1 MICYI
6 ITEMG
11 MGDLPMAVRRVAAI
25 ALISLPLPAAPAAAQ
40 SVELPAITV
49 TASPIVRRPVTPT
62 PTPGPRDTA
71 PDTPFDAATPPPAP
85 ELYQGTL
92 PIVADQFATVTVMP
106 RGEIDRATGQTLG
119 EILQEKPG
127 ITSSGFAP
135 GAASRPIVRGLDN
148 YRVRIQENGIGS
160 SGVSEIGEDHAVPLD
175 PLAAQ
180 TVEVIRGPATL
191 RYGSQAIGGVVNAEN
206 NRIPT
211 AIPQRG
217 LALEGRGAIT
227 TVDRGREGA
236 VLLDAGG
243 GNFAIHAD
251 IWGRNSGDYK
261 IPSYPYLFPEP
272 PAPFVGQWQPNSAHK
287 SNGNS
292 IGGSFVFD
300 RGYFGFAYTNFESL
314 YRVPGQE
321 ATETRTNIDMK
332 QTKLT
337 SKGEF
342 RPDGYAV
349 DAIRYWF
356 GATDYKHA
364 EIADEGGFYGEQ
376 QRFLSNQKEGR
387 IEVQF
392 HPFDLRFASLTTA
405 LGLQMSREKL
415 DAPGREGGL
424 FDPNTTRSVAGYI
437 FNELRFNETQRMQLS
452 GRIESS
458 NVKGTIPDFF
468 VDPDVS
474 LWRDRSFTP
483 LSGAIGFLQDLPGDL
498 VASITYQHVQR
509 APRAPELLSRGV
521 HEATGTFDI
530 GNPNLSTELANSVEA
545 GLRRAT
551 GPLRFEATA
560 FYTRFNGFI
569 YRNLTG
575 LRCDEDFD
583 SCANDPDLELAQA
596 VYDQRDATFRGAE
609 IQAQFDVAPIA
620 RGVWGIDGRY
630 DIVRATFTDG
640 TNVPRIPPQ
649 RLGGGVY
656 YRDGNWFA
664 RVGLLH
670 AFRQNDVSDFETQ
683 TAGYDLLKAEIS
695 YTSKLPGDPTGL
707 TEIKFGVVGDNL
719 LNDDVRFAQSF
730 KKDEVLQPGRTVKVF
745 ATVKF

>member
-1 MICYI
+1 M
-6 ITEMG
+6 TT
-11 MGDLPMAVRRVAAI
+11 RRAAAI
-25 ALISLPLPAAPAAAQ
+25 ALISLPILEVPAFAQ
-40 SVELPAITV
+40 SVELPTITV
-49 TASPIVRRPVTPT
+49 TASPIARRPARPVASPN
-62 PTPGPRDTA
+62 PRETA
-71 PDTPFDAATPPPAP
+71 PQTPFDAATPVPTPD
-85 ELYQGTL
+85 LYQGTL
-92 PIVADQFATVTVMP
+92 PIVTDQFATVTVMP

-127 ITSSGFAP
+127 ITSDGFAP

-148 YRVRIQENGIGS
+148 YRVRIQENGIAS
-160 SGVSEIGEDHAVPLD
+160 SGVSEIGEDHGVPID

-217 LALEGRGAIT
+217 ISLEGRGAIT
-227 TVDRGREGA
+227 SVDRGRDGA

-251 IWGRNSGDYK
+251 VWGRNSGDYK
-261 IPSYPYLFPEP
+261 IPSYPYLVPEP
-272 PAPFVGQWQPNSAHK
+272 PAPVVNRWQPNSAHQ

-300 RGYFGFAYTNFESL
+300 RGYFGFAYTNFESK
-314 YRVPGQE
+314 YQVPGQE
-321 ATETRTNIDMK
+321 ATQTKTNIDMK
-332 QTKLT
+332 QSKLT

-342 RPDGYAV
+342 RPDGTAIE
-349 DAIRYWF
+349 AIRYWF

-376 QRFLSNQKEGR
+376 QYFLSNQKEGR
-387 IEVQF
+387 VEVQF
-392 HPFDLRFASLTTA
+392 HPFDLRFAALTIA
-405 LGLQMSREKL
+405 VGAQMSREKL
-415 DAPGREGGL
+415 DAPGIEGGL
-424 FDPNTTRSVAGYI
+424 FDPNKTSSVAGYM
-437 FNELRFNETQRMQLS
+437 FNELRFNATQRMQLS
-452 GRIESS
+452 GRIESY
-458 NVKGTIPDFF
+458 NVKGMVPDLF
-468 VDPDVS
+468 VDDSVNI
-474 LWRDRSFTP
+474 WRDRQFML
-483 LSGAIGFLQDLPGDL
+483 LSGAVAFLQDLPGDL
-498 VASITYQHVQR
+498 VASVTYQHVER

-530 GNPNLSTELANSVEA
+530 GNPNLVTEVANSVEA
-545 GLRRAT
+545 GIRRAK

-560 FYTRFNGFI
+560 FYTRFKGFI

-575 LRCDEDFD
+575 ETCDEDFA
-583 SCANDPDLELAQA
+583 SCAPGNAGELLQA
-596 VYDQRDATFRGAE
+596 VYSQRDATFRGAE
-609 IQAQFDVAPIA
+609 LQAQYDVAPIL

-649 RLGGGVY
+649 RAGAGVY

-670 AFRQNDVSDFETQ
+670 AFPQNDIAQFETE
-683 TAGYDLLKAEIS
+683 TGGYDLLRAEIS
-695 YTSKLPGDPTGL
+695 YTAKLPGDPSGL
-707 TEIKFGVVGDNL
+707 SEVKFGVVGDNL

>member
-1 MICYI
+1 
-6 ITEMG
+6 
-11 MGDLPMAVRRVAAI
+11 MAVRRVAAI
-25 ALISLPLPAAPAAAQ
+25 ALISLPVFESPAAAQ

-49 TASPIVRRPVTPT
+49 TASPIVRRPVRPA
-62 PTPGPRDTA
+62 PTPGPRVTA
-71 PDTPFDAATPPPAP
+71 PDTPFDAAPPVPTPD
-85 ELYQGTL
+85 LYQGTL
-92 PIVADQFATVTVMP
+92 PIVTDQFATVTVMP

-135 GAASRPIVRGLDN
+135 GAASRPIIRGLDN

-160 SGVSEIGEDHAVPLD
+160 SGVSELGEDHAVPLD

-211 AIPQRG
+211 TIPGRG

-261 IPSYPYLFPEP
+261 IPSYPYLFPEQ
-272 PAPFVGQWQPNSAHK
+272 PAPFVSKWQPNSAHQ

-292 IGGSFVFD
+292 IGGSYVFNQ
-300 RGYFGFAYTNFESL
+300 GYFGFAYTTFESK
-314 YRVPGQE
+314 YQVPGQE

-342 RPDGYAV
+342 RPDGYVV

-376 QRFLSNQKEGR
+376 QLFLSNQKEGR
-387 IEVQF
+387 VEVQF
-392 HPFDLRFASLTTA
+392 RPFDLRFAALTVA
-405 LGLQMSREKL
+405 LGVQTSREKL
-415 DAPGREGGL
+415 DTPGLEGGL
-424 FDPNTTRSVAGYI
+424 FDPNTTRSVAGYM
-437 FNELRFNETQRMQLS
+437 FNEFRFNATQRMQLA
-452 GRIESS
+452 GRIESNTVTG
-458 NVKGTIPDFF
+458 NVPDLF
-468 VDPDVS
+468 VNPDVNI
-474 LWRDRSFTP
+474 WRDRSFTP
-483 LSGAIGFLQDLPGDL
+483 LNGAIGFLQDLPGDL
-498 VASITYQHVQR
+498 VASVTYQHVER

-530 GNPNLSTELANSVEA
+530 GNPNLNTELADSVEV

-575 LRCDEDFD
+575 QTCGEDFA
-583 SCANDPDLELAQA
+583 SCAPGNGEELMQA
-596 VYDQRDATFRGAE
+596 LYDQRNATFRGAE
-609 IQAQFDVAPIA
+609 VQAQYDVAPILN
-620 RGVWGIDGRY
+620 GVWGVDGRY

-670 AFRQNDVSDFETQ
+670 AFPQNDVSDFETD
-683 TAGYDLLKAEIS
+683 TGGYDILKAELS
-695 YTSKLPGDPTGL
+695 YSTKWAGDPTGL
-707 TEIKFGVVGDNL
+707 TEFKFGVVGDNL

-730 KKDEVLQPGRTVKVF
+730 KKDEVLQPGRGMKIF
-745 ATVKF
+745 ATLKF

>member
-1 MICYI
+1 
-6 ITEMG
+6 
-11 MGDLPMAVRRVAAI
+11 MAARRVATI
-25 ALISLPLPAAPAAAQ
+25 ALISLPILEMPAAAQ

-49 TASPIVRRPVTPT
+49 TASPIIRRPVRPA
-62 PTPGPRDTA
+62 PGPRDTA
-71 PDTPFDAATPPPAP
+71 PDTPFDAAAPAP
-85 ELYQGTL
+85 SPDLYQGTL
-92 PIVADQFATVTVMP
+92 TIVADQFATVTVMP

-135 GAASRPIVRGLDN
+135 GSASRPIVRGLDN

-211 AIPQRG
+211 MIPQRR
-217 LALEGRGAIT
+217 LAVEGRGSIT

-243 GNFAIHAD
+243 GNFAVHTD

-261 IPSYPYLFPEP
+261 IPSYPYLFPEL
-272 PAPFVGQWQPNSAHK
+272 PAPYVGAWQPNSAHK

-292 IGGSFVFD
+292 IGGSYVFD
-300 RGYFGFAYTNFESL
+300 RGYVGFAYTNFESK
-314 YRVPGQE
+314 YQIPGQE

-342 RPDGYAV
+342 RPDSHAIE
-349 DAIRYWF
+349 AIRYWF

-376 QRFLSNQKEGR
+376 QYFLSNQKEGR
-387 IEVQF
+387 VEVQLQ
-392 HPFDLRFASLTTA
+392 PFDLRFASLTVA
-405 LGLQMSREKL
+405 LGVQASREKL
-415 DAPGREGGL
+415 DAPGLEGGL
-424 FDPNTTRSVAGYI
+424 FDPNTTRSVAGYM
-437 FNELRFNETQRMQLS
+437 FNELRFNATQRLQLA
-452 GRIESS
+452 GRIES
-458 NVKGTIPDFF
+458 NVVKGAVPDLF
-468 VDPDVS
+468 VDPDVNI
-474 LWRDRSFTP
+474 WRDRQFTP
-483 LSGAIGFLQDLPGDL
+483 LSGAVGFLQDLPGDL
-498 VASITYQHVQR
+498 VASVTYQHVER

-530 GNPNLSTELANSVEA
+530 GNPNLVTEIANSVEA
-545 GLRRAT
+545 GLRRSK

-560 FYTRFNGFI
+560 FYTRFNNFI

-575 LRCDEDFD
+575 QTCDEDFA
-583 SCANDPDLELAQA
+583 SCAPGNAGELLQA
-596 VYDQRDATFRGAE
+596 VYSQRDATFRGAE
-609 IQAQFDVAPIA
+609 VQAQYDVAPIA

-640 TNVPRIPPQ
+640 ANVPRIPPQ

-670 AFRQNDVSDFETQ
+670 AFPQNDVSDYETV
-683 TAGYDLLKAEIS
+683 TGGYDLLKAELS
-695 YTSKLPGDPTGL
+695 YSSKLPGDPSGL
-707 TEIKFGVVGDNL
+707 SEIKFGVVGDNL

-730 KKDEVLQPGRTVKVF
+730 KKDEVLQPGRTVKLF

>member
-1 MICYI
+1 
-6 ITEMG
+6 
-11 MGDLPMAVRRVAAI
+11 MAACRVAAI
-25 ALISLPLPAAPAAAQ
+25 ALISLPILEIPAAAQ

-49 TASPIVRRPVTPT
+49 TASPIVRRPVRPT
-62 PTPGPRDTA
+62 PAPGPRDAA
-71 PDTPFDAATPPPAP
+71 PDTPFDAAAPAP
-85 ELYQGTL
+85 TPDLYQGTL

-217 LALEGRGAIT
+217 LTFEGRGSIT

-243 GNFAIHAD
+243 GNFAVHAD

-272 PAPFVGQWQPNSAHK
+272 PAPHVGAWQPNSAHK
-287 SNGNS
+287 SNGSS
-292 IGGSFVFD
+292 IGGSYVFD
-300 RGYFGFAYTNFESL
+300 RGYVGFAYTNFESK
-314 YRVPGQE
+314 YQIPGQE

-342 RPDGYAV
+342 RPDGHAIE
-349 DAIRYWF
+349 AIRYWF

-376 QRFLSNQKEGR
+376 QYFLSNQKEGR
-387 IEVQF
+387 IEVQLQ
-392 HPFDLRFASLTTA
+392 PFDLRFAALTVG
-405 LGLQMSREKL
+405 LGVQASRERL
-415 DAPGREGGL
+415 DAPGLEGGL
-424 FDPNTTRSVAGYI
+424 FDPNTTRSVAGYM
-437 FNELRFNETQRMQLS
+437 FNELRFNATQRLQLA
-452 GRIESS
+452 GRIES
-458 NVKGTIPDFF
+458 NVVKGAVPDLF
-468 VDPDVS
+468 VDPDANI
-474 LWRDRSFTP
+474 WRDRQFTP
-483 LSGAIGFLQDLPGDL
+483 LSGAVGFLQDLPGDL
-498 VASITYQHVQR
+498 VASVTYQHVER
-509 APRAPELLSRGV
+509 APRAPELLSHGV

-530 GNPNLSTELANSVEA
+530 GNPNLVTEAANSVEA
-545 GLRRAT
+545 GLRRAK

-560 FYTRFNGFI
+560 FYTRFNNFI

-575 LRCDEDFD
+575 QTCDEDFA
-583 SCANDPDLELAQA
+583 SCAPGNAGELLQA
-596 VYDQRDATFRGAE
+596 VYSQRDATFRGAE
-609 IQAQFDVAPIA
+609 VQAQYDVAPIA

-670 AFRQNDVSDFETQ
+670 AFPQNDVSDYETV
-683 TAGYDLLKAEIS
+683 TGGYDLLKAELS
-695 YTSKLPGDPTGL
+695 YSSKLPGDPSGL
-707 TEIKFGVVGDNL
+707 TEVKVGIVGDNL
-719 LNDDVRFAQSF
+719 LNDDMRFAQSF

>member
-1 MICYI
+1 
-6 ITEMG
+6 
-11 MGDLPMAVRRVAAI
+11 MAIRRVAAI
-25 ALISLPLPAAPAAAQ
+25 ALISLPVLETTTPAAAQ
-40 SVELPAITV
+40 SVQLPAITV
-49 TASPIVRRPVTPT
+49 TGSPIIRRPVRPT
-62 PTPGPRDTA
+62 PTPGPRDAA
-71 PDTPFDAATPPPAP
+71 PETPFDAAVQAP
-85 ELYQGTL
+85 SPDLYQGTL

-106 RGEIDRATGQTLG
+106 RGEIDRSTGQTLG

-135 GAASRPIVRGLDN
+135 GSASRPIIRGLDN
-148 YRVRIQENGIGS
+148 YRVRIQENGIGA

-175 PLAAQ
+175 PLSAQ

-211 AIPQRG
+211 MIPQRG
-217 LALEGRGAIT
+217 FALEGRGSVT

-251 IWGRNSGDYK
+251 IWGRNAGDYK
-261 IPSYPYLFPEP
+261 IPSYPYLNPED
-272 PAPFVGQWQPNSAHK
+272 PAPLVGKWQPNSAHQ

-292 IGGSFVFD
+292 IGGSLVFE
-300 RGYFGFAYTNFESL
+300 RGFFGFAYTNYEAK
-314 YRVPGQE
+314 YQVPGQE

-332 QTKLT
+332 QSKFTG
-337 SKGEF
+337 KGEV
-342 RPDGYAV
+342 RPNSNGIE
-349 DAIRYWF
+349 AIRYWF
-356 GATDYKHA
+356 GSTSYRHA

-376 QRFLSNQKEGR
+376 QWFFSDQKEVR
-387 IEVQF
+387 VETQLQ
-392 HPFDLRFASLTTA
+392 PFDLRFAALTTA
-405 LGLQMSREKL
+405 IGLQLGREKL
-415 DAPGREGGL
+415 DAPGLEGGL
-424 FDPNTTRSVAGYI
+424 FDPNTTRSIAGYM
-437 FNELRFNETQRMQLS
+437 FNELRFNATQRMQLS
-452 GRIESS
+452 GRIESN
-458 NVKGTIPDFF
+458 NVTGAVPDLF
-468 VDPDVS
+468 VDPDVNIA
-474 LWRDRSFTP
+474 RDRTFTP
-483 LSGAIGFLQDLPGDL
+483 LSGAIGFLQDLPHDL
-498 VASITYQHVQR
+498 VASVTYQHVER

-530 GNPNLSTELANSVEA
+530 GNPNLVTEVANSVEV
-545 GLRRAT
+545 GLRRAK

-560 FYTRFNGFI
+560 FYTRFDNFI

-575 LRCDEDFD
+575 QTCGEDFA
-583 SCANDPDLELAQA
+583 SCGFGNGEELAQA
-596 VYDQRDATFRGAE
+596 VYNQRAATFRGAE
-609 IQAQFDVAPIA
+609 VQAQYDVAPLW
-620 RGVWGIDGRY
+620 RGVWGVDGRY

-670 AFRQNDVSDFETQ
+670 AFAQNNVSDFETA
-683 TAGYDLLKAEIS
+683 TAGYDLLKAELS
-695 YTSKLPGDPTGL
+695 YSSKLKGDPSGL
-707 TEIKFGVVGDNL
+707 AEVKFGVVGDNL

>member
-1 MICYI
+1 
-6 ITEMG
+6 
-11 MGDLPMAVRRVAAI
+11 MAARRVAVI
-25 ALISLPLPAAPAAAQ
+25 ALISLPVFESPAAAQ

-49 TASPIVRRPVTPT
+49 TASPIVRRAVRPT

-71 PDTPFDAATPPPAP
+71 PDTPFEAAAPVVTPD
-85 ELYQGTL
+85 LYQGTL
-92 PIVADQFATVTVMP
+92 PIVTDQFATVTVMP

-135 GAASRPIVRGLDN
+135 GAASRPIIRGLDN

-160 SGVSEIGEDHAVPLD
+160 SGVSELGEDHAVPID

-211 AIPQRG
+211 SIPGRG
-217 LALEGRGAIT
+217 LAVEGRGAIT

-251 IWGRNSGDYK
+251 MWGRSSGDYK
-261 IPSYPYLFPEP
+261 IPSYPYLFPEL
-272 PAPFVGQWQPNSAHK
+272 PAPFVGPWQPNSAHT

-292 IGGSFVFD
+292 IGGSFVFNQ
-300 RGYFGFAYTNFESL
+300 GFFGFAYTSFESK
-314 YRVPGQE
+314 YQVPGQE

-342 RPDGYAV
+342 RPDGNV
-349 DAIRYWF
+349 VEAIRYWF
-356 GATDYKHA
+356 GATDYNHA
-364 EIADEGGFYGEQ
+364 EIADEGGFYGQ
-376 QRFLSNQKEGR
+376 QQFFLSNQKEGR
-387 IEVQF
+387 VEVQF
-392 HPFDLRFASLTTA
+392 RPFDLRFAALTVA
-405 LGLQMSREKL
+405 LGVQSSREKL
-415 DAPGREGGL
+415 DAPGLEGGL
-424 FDPNTTRSVAGYI
+424 FDPNTTHSTAGYM
-437 FNELRFNETQRMQLS
+437 FNELRFNATQRLQLA
-452 GRIESS
+452 GRIES
-458 NVKGTIPDFF
+458 NTVKGTVPDLF
-468 VDPDVS
+468 VDPDAS
-474 LWRDRSFTP
+474 IWRSRSFTP
-483 LSGAIGFLQDLPGDL
+483 LNGSVGFLQDLPGDL
-498 VASITYQHVQR
+498 VASVTYQHVER

-530 GNPNLSTELANSVEA
+530 GNPNLNTELADSVEV
-545 GLRRAT
+545 GLRRAK

-575 LRCDEDFD
+575 QTCGEDFA
-583 SCANDPDLELAQA
+583 SCAAGNGEELQQA
-596 VYDQRDATFRGAE
+596 VYDQRNATFRGAE
-609 IQAQFDVAPIA
+609 VQAQYDVAPILA
-620 RGVWGIDGRY
+620 GVWGVDGRY
-630 DIVRATFTDG
+630 DIVRATFADG

-670 AFRQNDVSDFETQ
+670 AFPQNDVSDFETD
-683 TAGYDLLKAEIS
+683 TGGYDLLKAELS
-695 YTSKLPGDPTGL
+695 YTSKLKGDPSGL
-707 TEIKFGVVGDNL
+707 AEVKFGVVGDNL
-719 LNDDVRFAQSF
+719 LNDDVRFSQSF
-730 KKDEVLQPGRTVKVF
+730 KKDEVLQPGRTVKLF

>member
-1 MICYI
+1 MK
-6 ITEMG
+6 
-11 MGDLPMAVRRVAAI
+11 RRVGLSAI
-25 ALISLPLPAAPAAAQ
+25 ALIPLGISPETAAAQ

-49 TASPIVRRPVTPT
+49 TASPIVRRAPRPAA
-62 PTPGPRDTA
+62 TPGPRETTSETL
-71 PDTPFDAATPPPAP
+71 PETTPPPSP
-85 ELYQGTL
+85 DLYRGTL
-92 PIVADQFATVTVMP
+92 PIVTDQFATVTVMP
-106 RGEIDRATGQTLG
+106 RDQIDRATGQTLG

-148 YRVRIQENGIGS
+148 YRVRIQENGIAS
-160 SGVSEIGEDHAVPLD
+160 SGLSEIGEDHGVPLD

-180 TVEVIRGPATL
+180 TLEVIRGPATL
-191 RYGSQAIGGVVNAEN
+191 RFGSQAIGGVVNAEN

-217 LALEGRGAIT
+217 IAAEARGAVT

-236 VLLDAGG
+236 VLLDAGA
-243 GNFAIHAD
+243 GNFALHAD
-251 IWGRNSGDYK
+251 LWGRNSGDYK

-272 PAPFVGQWQPNSAHK
+272 PAPLVHRWQPNSAHE

-292 IGGSFVFD
+292 VGGSYVFD
-300 RGYFGFAYTNFESL
+300 RGYFGFAYTNFESR
-314 YRVPGQE
+314 YQVPGQE
-321 ATETRTNIDMK
+321 ATHTKTNIDLK

-337 SKGEF
+337 SKSEF
-342 RPDGYAV
+342 RPDGYAIE
-349 DAIRYWF
+349 AIRTWF

-376 QRFLSNQKEGR
+376 QYFLSNQKEGR
-387 IEVQF
+387 AEIQF
-392 HPFDLRFASLTTA
+392 RPLDLRFAALTTA

-415 DAPGREGGL
+415 DAPGIEGGL
-424 FDPNTTRSVAGYI
+424 FDPNTTRSIAGYM
-437 FNELRFNETQRMQLS
+437 FNELRFNDTQRMQLA
-452 GRIESS
+452 GRVERYV
-458 NVKGTIPDFF
+458 VKGAVPDLF
-468 VDPDVS
+468 VDDSVNI
-474 LWRDRSFTP
+474 WREREFVP
-483 LSGAIGFLQDLPGDL
+483 KNGAIGFLQDLPGDL
-498 VASITYQHVQR
+498 VASVTAQHVER

-530 GNPNLSTELANSVEA
+530 GNPNLATEIANSVEA
-545 GLRRAT
+545 GLRRAK

-560 FYTRFNGFI
+560 FYTRFKGFI
-569 YRNLTG
+569 FRNLTG
-575 LRCDEDFD
+575 LRCDEDFA

-596 VYDQRDATFRGAE
+596 VYSQRDATFRGAE
-609 IQAQFDVAPIA
+609 LQAQLDVAPVGA
-620 RGVWGIDGRY
+620 GVWGIDGQY

-640 TNVPRIPPQ
+640 SNVPRIPPQ

-656 YRDGNWFA
+656 YRDGQWFA

-670 AFRQNDVSDFETQ
+670 AFPQTDIAAYETQ
-683 TAGYDLLKAEIS
+683 TGGYDLVKAELS
-695 YTSKLPGDPTGL
+695 YSAKLPGDPTGL
-707 TEIKFGVVGDNL
+707 TQVKFGIVGDNL

-730 KKDEVLQPGRTVKVF
+730 KKDEVLQPGRAVKLF

>member
-1 MICYI
+1 
-6 ITEMG
+6 
-11 MGDLPMAVRRVAAI
+11 MAARRAAAI
-25 ALISLPLPAAPAAAQ
+25 VLISLLIMNNPASAQ
-40 SVELPAITV
+40 SIELPAITV
-49 TASPIVRRPVTPT
+49 TASPIIRRPVRSA
-62 PTPGPRDTA
+62 PTPGPRETA
-71 PDTPFDAATPPPAP
+71 PETPFDAAPPALAP
-85 ELYQGTL
+85 DLYQGTL
-92 PIVADQFATVTVMP
+92 PVVTDQFATVTVMP

-135 GAASRPIVRGLDN
+135 GAASRPIIRGLDN

-160 SGVSEIGEDHAVPLD
+160 SGVSELGEDHAVPLD

-211 AIPQRG
+211 MIPQRG
-217 LALEGRGAIT
+217 FALEGRGSVT

-243 GNFAIHAD
+243 GNFAVHAD
-251 IWGRNSGDYK
+251 IWGRNAGDYK
-261 IPSYPYLFPEP
+261 IPSYPYLFPED
-272 PAPFVGQWQPNSAHK
+272 PAPPVGRWQPNSAHQ

-292 IGGSFVFD
+292 IGGSYVFD
-300 RGYFGFAYTNFESL
+300 RGYFGFAYTNYEAK
-314 YRVPGQE
+314 YQVPGQE

-332 QTKLT
+332 QSKLT
-337 SKGEF
+337 GKGEL
-342 RPDGYAV
+342 RPDSHAIE
-349 DAIRYWF
+349 AIRYWF
-356 GATDYKHA
+356 GSTDYKHA

-376 QRFLSNQKEGR
+376 QYFLSNQKEGR
-387 IEVQF
+387 VEVQLQ
-392 HPFDLRFASLTTA
+392 PFDLRFASLTIA
-405 LGLQMSREKL
+405 LGVQASREKL
-415 DAPGREGGL
+415 DAPGLEGGL
-424 FDPNTTRSVAGYI
+424 FDQNTTRSVAGYV
-437 FNELRFNETQRMQLS
+437 FNELRFNAAQRLQLS
-452 GRIESS
+452 GRIESN
-458 NVKGTIPDFF
+458 NVKGAVPDLF
-468 VDPDVS
+468 VDPDVNI
-474 LWRDRSFTP
+474 WRDRQFTP

-498 VASITYQHVQR
+498 VASITYQHVER

-530 GNPNLSTELANSVEA
+530 GNPNLVTEVANSVEI
-545 GLRRAT
+545 GLRRAK
-551 GPLRFEATA
+551 GPLRFEATG
-560 FYTRFNGFI
+560 FYTRFDNFI

-575 LRCDEDFD
+575 QTCGEDFG
-583 SCANDPDLELAQA
+583 SCGFANGEELAQA
-596 VYDQRDATFRGAE
+596 VYNQRAATFRGAE
-609 IQAQFDVAPIA
+609 VQAQYDVAPLW
-620 RGVWGIDGRY
+620 RGVWGVDGRY

-656 YRDGNWFA
+656 YRDGSWFA
-664 RVGLLH
+664 RVGMLH
-670 AFRQNDVSDFETQ
+670 AFAQNDVSDFETT
-683 TAGYDLLKAEIS
+683 TAGYDMLKAELS
-695 YTSKLPGDPTGL
+695 YSSKLKGDPSGL
-707 TEIKFGVVGDNL
+707 AEVKFGVVGDNL

>member
-1 MICYI
+1 
-6 ITEMG
+6 
-11 MGDLPMAVRRVAAI
+11 MAGRRAAAI
-25 ALISLPLPAAPAAAQ
+25 ALIYITVFDLPAAAQ
-40 SVELPAITV
+40 TSAELPSATI
-49 TASPIVRRPVTPT
+49 TASPIVRRASRPSPASA
-62 PTPGPRDTA
+62 PRQA
-71 PDTPFDAATPPPAP
+71 PAAVPSFDAAPPAP
-85 ELYQGTL
+85 SPDLYQGTL
-92 PIVADQFATVTVMP
+92 PVVADQFATVTVMP
-106 RGEIDRATGQTLG
+106 RGEIDRSTGQTLG

-148 YRVRIQENGIGS
+148 YRVRIQENGIAS
-160 SGVSEIGEDHAVPLD
+160 SGVSEIGEDHGVPVD

-217 LALEGRGAIT
+217 FAFEGRGAIT
-227 TVDRGREGA
+227 TVDRGRDGA

-243 GNFAIHAD
+243 GNFAVHAD

-272 PAPFVGQWQPNSAHK
+272 PAPLVNRWQPNSAHQ

-300 RGYFGFAYTNFESL
+300 RGYFGFAYTNFESK
-314 YRVPGQE
+314 YQVPGQE

-332 QTKLT
+332 QSKLT

-342 RPDGYAV
+342 RPDAGV
-349 DAIRYWF
+349 IEAIRYWF

-376 QRFLSNQKEGR
+376 QYFLSNQKEGR
-387 IEVQF
+387 VEVQLQ
-392 HPFDLRFASLTTA
+392 PFDLRFAALTTA
-405 LGLQMSREKL
+405 VGVQMSREKL
-415 DAPGREGGL
+415 DAPGLEGGL
-424 FDPNTTRSVAGYI
+424 FDPNTTRSFAGYM
-437 FNELRFNETQRMQLS
+437 FNELRFNATQRMQLS
-452 GRIESS
+452 GRIESY
-458 NVKGTIPDFF
+458 NVKGMVPDLF
-468 VDPDVS
+468 VDDSVNI
-474 LWRDRSFTP
+474 WRDRQFIP
-483 LSGAIGFLQDLPGDL
+483 LSGAVGFLQNLPGDL
-498 VASITYQHVQR
+498 VASVTYQHVER

-530 GNPNLSTELANSVEA
+530 GNPNLATEVANSVEA
-545 GLRRAT
+545 GIRRAK

-560 FYTRFNGFI
+560 FYTRFSGFI

-575 LRCDEDFD
+575 ETCDEDFA
-583 SCANDPDLELAQA
+583 SCAPGNAGELLQA
-596 VYDQRDATFRGAE
+596 VYSQRDATFRGAE
-609 IQAQFDVAPIA
+609 AQAQYDVAPIL

-670 AFRQNDVSDFETQ
+670 AFPQNDIADYETQ
-683 TAGYDLLKAEIS
+683 TGGYDLLKAELS
-695 YTSKLPGDPTGL
+695 YTSKLPGDPSGL
-707 TEIKFGVVGDNL
+707 SEVKFGVAGDNL